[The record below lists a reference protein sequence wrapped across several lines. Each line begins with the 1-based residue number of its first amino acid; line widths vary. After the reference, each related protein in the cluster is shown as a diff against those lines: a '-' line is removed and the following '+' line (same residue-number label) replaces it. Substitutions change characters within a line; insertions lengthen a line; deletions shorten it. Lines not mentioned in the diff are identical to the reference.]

1 MNIGIMKAKNSIM
14 NQRKLYLFLIGLII
28 VGLISGILFLFA
40 INDTDK
46 SLVLDNLTSF
56 FTGIKNGQGINYGAS
71 LINSL
76 LTNIIYILLIWL
88 LGISIIGLP
97 IILIIVAI
105 KTFIIGFSISSI
117 VSIYGFKG
125 VIGSICYIA
134 PHQLLFIFLLL
145 LLSFYSVSFCIKLFK
160 YLFLKQSINFKL
172 AMQRYLKVLII
183 SIGIGILS
191 SLLEVFVS
199 TYLIKLFTLLI

>member
-14 NQRKLYLFLIGLII
+14 SQRKLYLFLIGLII

-56 FTGIKNGQGINYGAS
+56 FTGIKDGQGINYGDS

-117 VSIYGFKG
+117 ISIYGFKG
-125 VIGSICYIA
+125 VIGAICYTV
-134 PHQLLFIFLLL
+134 PHQLVYIFLLL

-172 AMQRYLKVLII
+172 AMQRYLKILII